1 MNEEKAEYKVGKENM
16 KRGSKRVSWEIIKK
30 SALSVITLLLV
41 IAGYVF
47 YKTRVFPR
55 IPEQLQQD
63 LRKYIVTIFIICI
76 TLVIQK
82 IVGAILYWY
91 AHNIA
96 AKTETELDD
105 KLIPL
110 LRRTLKVVIWVIAL
124 VTILPLFG
132 VNINALIAT
141 LGVASL
147 AIALA
152 AKDTIANII
161 SGFLIMIDTPFRV
174 GDKVKLPTGEIAE
187 VLDIGVRRS
196 KFLSEDKTSIIIVP
210 NLDLSKKKII
220 NYTYGEERTKREA
233 KGTS

>member
-1 MNEEKAEYKVGKENM
+1 MTEKKTEYKVEKGKM
-16 KRGSKRVSWEIIKK
+16 KKISRRVSWEIVKK
-30 SALSVITLLLV
+30 SALSVIMLLLV

-63 LRKYIVTIFIICI
+63 LKKYIGTIFIICI

-82 IVGAILYWY
+82 IVGAIFYWY
-91 AHNIA
+91 AQNIA

-124 VTILPLFG
+124 VMILPLYG

-141 LGVASL
+141 LGVTSL

-161 SGFLIMIDTPFRV
+161 AGFLIMVDTPFRV
-174 GDKVKLPTGEIAE
+174 GDKVKLPTGEVAE

-196 KFLSEDKTSIIIVP
+196 KFLSEDKASIIIVP
-210 NLDLSKKKII
+210 NLDLSKKKIV
-220 NYTYGEERTKREA
+220 NYTYGEERARKES
-233 KGTS
+233 KESS

>member
-1 MNEEKAEYKVGKENM
+1 MEKVGK
-16 KRGSKRVSWEIIKK
+16 KVSWEIVKR
-30 SALSVITLLLV
+30 SSLSVIILFLFL
-41 IAGYVF
+41 AAYVF
-47 YKTRVFPR
+47 YRTRKFPTLS
-55 IPEQLQQD
+55 EQLQQD
-63 LRKYIVTIFIICI
+63 LKKYIGTIFIIC
-76 TLVIQK
+76 LSFVIQK
-82 IVGAILYWY
+82 IVGAVLNWY
-91 AHNIA
+91 TQNIA

-110 LRRTLKVVIWVIAL
+110 LRRTLKVIIWVIAL
-124 VTILPLFG
+124 IMILPLYG

-174 GDKVKLPTGEIAE
+174 GDKIKLPTGEVAE

-210 NLDLSKKKII
+210 NLDLSKKKIV
-220 NYTYGEERTKREA
+220 NYTYGEERAGKEGKR
-233 KGTS
+233 SS